1 MKVNVLTLTGA
12 AVLGFI
18 NDYAW
23 QWSSTPTRRNACN
36 HAVAAFWR
44 RQRSRS
50 WGGSETYQGNA
61 AAGLSGCLPGSTWH
75 PVPARR
81 PHCTGGRLVLTSGS
95 ANLPL
100 TNTTNQFNPVF
111 PASGSNALL
120 GALSASAG
128 GTAATNDA
136 NVISFDFTV
145 AAGMTSVSAQFVFG
159 TDEFPTQSVTD
170 IFGFFVD
177 GCELRESSRAASDL
191 DYAGNPTTSSS
202 IPWFGLSASVNGLTK
217 LSPW

>member
-1 MKVNVLTLTGA
+1 VGGQRDLPGQRCGWTIGTYTGFNLA
-12 AVLGFI
+12 PSSG
-18 NDYAW
+18 
-23 QWSSTPTRRNACN
+23 STPTLA
-36 HAVAAFWR
+36 
-44 RQRSRS
+44 
-50 WGGSETYQGNA
+50 
-61 AAGLSGCLPGSTWH
+61 LPDGI
-75 PVPARR
+75 
-81 PHCTGGRLVLTSGS
+81 VLTSGS

-177 GCELRESSRAASDL
+177 GCELRESSRAAS
-191 DYAGNPTTSSS
+191 
-202 IPWFGLSASVNGLTK
+202 
-217 LSPW
+217 